1 MAYPTDAQRL
11 FHGRG
16 GRYPGC
22 EQLSLDAFP
31 PALVL
36 TSLRRWPTRPWP
48 PGAALAQRWQQ
59 IAPADQPLTW
69 VFQTRE
75 AGGKVETRTM
85 AGALPEPHVV
95 TENGASTCCTSG
107 AARTTAC
114 SWTWQPAATGC
125 ASRCWPTP
133 ARTHEGAQPVRL
145 HLRVLGGGQ
154 AGRRRPGAEHGH
166 EQGALATGQHNHQLN
181 GVKAGASFAAHDIFS
196 SWGKINRSGP
206 YDLIIVD
213 PPSYQKGS
221 FIATKD
227 YARLMRRLPDLLAPD
242 GQVLLCLNAPELG
255 TAFLREQMSEI
266 APSCTSR
273 SAFSNPPVFA
283 DVDEERSL
291 KVLVYRA
298 PGLPGASSEA
308 TVAPAA
314 GSVLSVPQAL
324 RPESCRQP
332 PAPPRTPPHSKCHDR
347 FRLSR
352 PSDLSAL
359 DPALACTLQRFARL
373 DADTPTPQLDYA
385 GRRRLLSTLQAQLL
399 RSPLPGMVRTDHF
412 VPAQGREITVRS
424 YQKAA
429 PPARRPWSGCTAA
442 AGWWAI

>member
-1 MAYPTDAQRL
+1 MQPLLDAIAQMAYPTDAQRL

-36 TSLRRWPTRPWP
+36 TSFAPLADEALAAV
-48 PGAALAQRWQQ
+48 GAALAQRWQQ

-95 TENGASTCCTSG
+95 TENGAQYLLHIG
-107 AARTTAC
+107 RGQNHGLFLDMAAGRDWVRQQVQAH
-114 SWTWQPAATGC
+114 P
-125 ASRCWPTP
+125 RP
-133 ARTHEGAQPVRL
+133 ARMKVLNLFAYTCAFSVVAKLAGAGQ
-145 HLRVLGGGQ
+145 VLNMDMSK
-154 AGRRRPGAEHGH
+154 
-166 EQGALATGQHNHQLN
+166 GALATGQHNHQLN

-266 APSCTSR
+266 APELHFTQR
-273 SAFSNPPVFA
+273 IPNPPVFA

-308 TVAPAA
+308 TVASAAPAA
-314 GSVLSVPQAL
+314 VVGAVGA
-324 RPESCRQP
+324 
-332 PAPPRTPPHSKCHDR
+332 
-347 FRLSR
+347 
-352 PSDLSAL
+352 
-359 DPALACTLQRFARL
+359 
-373 DADTPTPQLDYA
+373 A
-385 GRRRLLSTLQAQLL
+385 G
-399 RSPLPGMVRTDHF
+399 
-412 VPAQGREITVRS
+412 
-424 YQKAA
+424 
-429 PPARRPWSGCTAA
+429 TAA
-442 AGWWAI
+442 